1 MDTRSGQG
9 RRQRR
14 PSRAKGPLALACAAL
29 VAAAGCGTPTAPPR
43 YMARHGVITE
53 IDVETGEITVEVRP
67 QPVER
72 AATETVHW
80 LVNKHS
86 EIYDTGRLVEIDA
99 LKKGDEVEFIGYP
112 DPNSRPVRFVVTLA
126 RLVRDAKEFKTP
138 ELPATGG

>member
-14 PSRAKGPLALACAAL
+14 PSRAKGLLALACAAL

-53 IDVETGEITVEVRP
+53 IDGETGEITVEVRP
-67 QPVER
+67 QPVDR
-72 AATETVHW
+72 QNVETVHW

-99 LKKGDEVEFIGYP
+99 LKKGDEVEFIGYA
-112 DPNSRPVRFVVTLA
+112 DPGSRPVRYVVTLA
-126 RLVRDAKEFKTP
+126 RLTRDAKEFKTP